1 MGCSD
6 APLPATVSL
15 CALSQTLSPSSGDEW
30 DYTQIFSEQGDGK
43 SLKTH
48 YRWCR
53 THLSCS
59 VDLYS
64 LFTQTSFCR
73 LLVVI
78 GLLHKRNCVI
88 ITVVF
93 IRYQYCNLYSA
104 LNLRLIHCI
113 CVLHKCVRTIQD
125 ENIKAHARNLV
136 IGYKL
141 KALPRKFVQKVCEK
155 SNQNVSTKTTTK
167 EQYNQTAVIV
177 CWGSIGL
184 QYV

>member
-43 SLKTH
+43 SLETH
-48 YRWCR
+48 FLWCR
-53 THLSCS
+53 AHLSCS
-59 VDLYS
+59 VYFYS
-64 LFTQTSFCR
+64 LFTQTPFCR

-88 ITVVF
+88 ITIVF
-93 IRYQYCNLYSA
+93 IQYQYCNLYSA
-104 LNLRLIHCI
+104 LKLWLINFI
-113 CVLHKCVRTIQD
+113 CVLHKFVRTIQD
-125 ENIKAHARNLV
+125 ENIKAHARNLG

-141 KALPRKFVQKVCEK
+141 KAQEGRLVLLQCTHLPHFSKSMWK
-155 SNQNVSTKTTTK
+155 SNENYHEGTMQSNSSYR
-167 EQYNQTAVIV
+167 Q
-177 CWGSIGL
+177 L
-184 QYV
+184 R

>member
-43 SLKTH
+43 SLETH
-48 YRWCR
+48 FLWCR
-53 THLSCS
+53 AHLSCS
-59 VDLYS
+59 VYFYS
-64 LFTQTSFCR
+64 LFTQTPFCR

-88 ITVVF
+88 ITIVF
-93 IRYQYCNLYSA
+93 IQYQYCNLYSA
-104 LNLRLIHCI
+104 LKLWLINFI
-113 CVLHKCVRTIQD
+113 CVLHKFVRTIQD
-125 ENIKAHARNLV
+125 ENIKAHARNLG

-141 KALPRKFVQKVCEK
+141 KAQEGRLVLLQCTHLPSFFKKYV
-155 SNQNVSTKTTTK
+155 K
-167 EQYNQTAVIV
+167 E
-177 CWGSIGL
+177 
-184 QYV
+184 